1 MRSRLAIIPVLAL
14 LLAIAS
20 SAAAQSRRGELRGAW
35 MSEGYD
41 RDWPAIM
48 QSLHDNG
55 FNAFFPNFSIGNM
68 ALYPSKVLAAVPG
81 GDPGR
86 DELAEAA
93 QAARANGIELHVWRI
108 NWALQRTPKELLD
121 QAERLLRLE
130 AEGRLQRD
138 SKGQLAR
145 DNPDVEVDWLCPS
158 HPENRKLERD
168 AMLELVRDYDVA
180 GIHFDYMRF
189 PGGDYCFC
197 DGCKERFQQQTGAT
211 VTTWP
216 DDVMGD
222 SALAGKWRQWRRD
235 LMTSLVEEIADAA
248 HAIEPDVS
256 VSLAAWDDIED
267 GREEYGQDWIA
278 WARDGL
284 LDFVCPMDYTTD
296 TEHLTEHLTEQL
308 SLTRSAIPLYAGLG
322 ASRLKSSF
330 DLIEQIEAAR
340 AAGADGFVVFSYSNR
355 KLVPWLP
362 DLRATVTAT
371 DPAPMPH
378 GSPPASFA
386 FSGEAVAPPA
396 EANRVIAGARLEA
409 EIALGWEPPAL
420 PEDDSAAAAAQAGA
434 MLERALDVRDP
445 VAAYDTRPGLAAALG
460 DEERLTGRVV
470 VESPQ
475 GATRLLLGPFDTAY
489 QFSRTLGFPAPKGA
503 FRIAIYGTLKTPTG
517 ARDFVVRSPLLI
529 GVAKE
534 DLQAEALRADLE
546 KLAASACSRP
556 EVARLS
562 ALAPLVI
569 QLHATGPAGGDWWLV
584 LKAEDCDT
592 GAGLIESP
600 DLTLI
605 ASAAD
610 FLSLARGGTTPKVL
624 WETGK
629 LDIAGSDQTI
639 ARLIALYSGE

>member
-1 MRSRLAIIPVLAL
+1 MRTQLAL
-14 LLAIAS
+14 MLILALSLAIAS

-55 FNAFFPNFSIGNM
+55 FNAFFPCFSIGNM
-68 ALYPSKVLAAVPG
+68 ALYPSKVLALAPTRGATPG
-81 GDPGR
+81 GDPDR

-93 QAARANGIELHVWRI
+93 KAARANGIELHVWRI
-108 NWALQRTPKELLD
+108 NWALWQTPKELLG
-121 QAERLLRLE
+121 QLE

-138 SKGQLAR
+138 FKGQLAR
-145 DNPDVEVDWLCPS
+145 ANPDVKVDWLCPS
-158 HPENRKLERD
+158 HAENRTLEKE

-216 DDVMGD
+216 DDVLGD
-222 SALAGKWRQWRRD
+222 SALAGKWRQWRRG
-235 LMTSLVEEIADAA
+235 LITSLVEEIADAA
-248 HAIEPDVS
+248 HATKPNVS

-267 GREEYGQDWIA
+267 GREEFGQDWIA
-278 WARDGL
+278 WSRDCL
-284 LDFVCPMDYTTD
+284 LDFVCPMDYTRD
-296 TEHLTEHLTEQL
+296 TEHLTDHLTEQL

-322 ASRLKSSF
+322 AFRLKSSY
-330 DLIEQIEAAR
+330 DLFEQIEAAR
-340 AAGADGFVVFSYSNR
+340 AAGADGFVIFSYSNR
-355 KLVPWLP
+355 RLVPWLP
-362 DLRATVTAT
+362 DLQATVTAA

-396 EANRVIAGARLEA
+396 AANRVLTGARLEA
-409 EIALGWEPPAL
+409 EIALGWEPPTL

-445 VAAYDTRPGLAAALG
+445 VGSYDTRPGLAATLG

-470 VESPQ
+470 VEGPQ

-503 FRIAIYGTLKTPTG
+503 FRIAIYGTLNTPTG
-517 ARDFVVRSPLLI
+517 ARDFVVRSPLLV
-529 GVAKE
+529 GVSKD

-546 KLAASACSRP
+546 ELVADACSQP
-556 EVARLS
+556 EVARL
-562 ALAPLVI
+562 APLAPLAI
-569 QLHATGPAGGDWWLV
+569 RLHATDLAGGKWWLV
-584 LKAEDCDT
+584 LKAEGCET
-592 GAGLIESP
+592 GAGSIESP
-600 DLTLI
+600 DLTVT

-610 FLSLARGGTTPKVL
+610 FLSLARGETSPKVL
-624 WETGK
+624 WETGR
-629 LDIAGSDQTI
+629 LEITGEDQTI
-639 ARLIALYSGE
+639 ARLFALYSGE